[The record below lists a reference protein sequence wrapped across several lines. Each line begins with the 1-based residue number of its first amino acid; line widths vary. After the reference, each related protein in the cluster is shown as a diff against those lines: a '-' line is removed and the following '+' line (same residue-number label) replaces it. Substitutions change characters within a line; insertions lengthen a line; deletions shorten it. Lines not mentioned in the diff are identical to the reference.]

1 MNKKNII
8 LVSKACLLLSMLGF
22 CIPVFDEANGFA
34 ALIYFLGAGEG
45 ALYVSIGIALILCFL
60 AMAASILFS
69 SLYFIRGKK
78 ENHTPVTAALDWAL
92 MALVLVTML
101 FSFIAVKKFTEEDV
115 EFASGFYFMV
125 YGMAAHIIVYLYSTL
140 LGENLSTKSEEKR
153 AYWMLSLPAIIFYF
167 GVMTFPSI
175 FSVVLSLT
183 NYSGGSLFEAGA
195 LKFVGLKNYMK
206 VFADQYFYI
215 SLKNNFWIVLVSV
228 FGQLPLG
235 FFLAYVLT
243 RGLVKGRD
251 FFQTMIYLPCVI
263 STVVIGILF
272 QTFFSSH
279 GAWTEIM
286 KWINPSYEW
295 TMNSQPMIPVLFVI
309 LWMYTG
315 TYLIIFMANLQKI
328 DPQIM
333 EAATIDGAS
342 EWQVLWHIIFPEL
355 SGVFV
360 ISAILAISGSL
371 KSFDLIYVMT
381 GGGPAKQT
389 YVLSLY
395 MFDKAFRGASDYPMA
410 NTISTIMVVISLV
423 LIGIVKT
430 LEKKFGAKEE

>member
-69 SLYFIRGKK
+69 SLCFIRGKK

-195 LKFVGLKNYMK
+195 LKFVGFKNYMK